1 MKAPFVRYILFMLS
15 CCCAYFQVNSQGTV
29 QRSEGHF
36 LASLDFNPASGIYN
50 GRKNRIQNSSNLP
63 SFPDEY
69 RESGIKVSGMVK
81 AAVLTM
87 DWWTLFGEPV
97 ENYNFQWT
105 TSGKY
110 YVYQEGGAGYT
121 VERNK
126 LVKYP
131 DLLLRFDAVKPLDI
145 KFVIYWRFDFD
156 TYKRIH
162 YSFYS
167 ANKPHSVTT
176 KVEEGL
182 LFEPSGKNP
191 LSVPAIRKGKGEN
204 FIDKKFDA
212 HQHYE
217 IYAEAKKSWLQEFN
231 QAKNIIIDQFHI
243 TSARW
248 PVKEMLTIAT
258 LFEQYEKGEKKP
270 SPMEIVNEELNKN
283 QGLTA
288 YNNNDFWRDAYEE
301 EFSSFE
307 IKNSLDGKS
316 QNVVSNNKIIY
327 SVDPLQYSLSV
338 LSIDKRYILKW
349 DKKKNIFQII
359 NSKGVV
365 QSIDGRT
372 FFHEVRNDGIYV
384 YLNDYKRV
392 RVLAKLSGIAGP
404 EYSEDYESL
413 NLATKAL
420 NNWNDGYT
428 RKEMANKKAGRTI
441 YKLSTYLQNRDS
453 PYGVG
458 SFKKYVITENL
469 KIVSS
474 SIVYRY
480 FEENDY

>member
-1 MKAPFVRYILFMLS
+1 MKAPFVPYVLIMLS
-15 CCCAYFQVNSQGTV
+15 CFCVYFPAYSQGTI
-29 QRSEGHF
+29 QRSEGRF

-50 GRKNRIQNSSNLP
+50 GRKNRIQNSSNLL

-69 RESGIKVSGMVK
+69 RESGIKVNGMVK

-87 DWWTLFGEPV
+87 EWWTLFGEPV

-105 TSGKY
+105 TSGRY
-110 YVYQEGGAGYT
+110 QVYQEGGAGYT

-126 LVKYP
+126 LAKYP
-131 DLLLRFDAVKPLDI
+131 DLLLRFDAIKPLDV

-162 YSFYS
+162 SSFS
-167 ANKPHSVTT
+167 AGFNYNVTT
-176 KVEEGL
+176 NVEEGL

-191 LSVPAIRKGKGEN
+191 LSVPGIRKGKGEN
-204 FIDKKFDA
+204 FIDKKFNN

-231 QAKNIIIDQFHI
+231 QAKNITIDQFHI
-243 TSARW
+243 ISARW

-258 LFEQYEKGEKKP
+258 LFEQYEKGVKKP
-270 SPMEIVNEELNKN
+270 SPLEIVNQELNKN

-288 YNNNDFWRDAYEE
+288 YNNNDFWKDTYEE

-316 QNVVSNNKIIY
+316 QNVVSNNKITY
-327 SVDPLQYSLSV
+327 SVDALQYNLNV
-338 LSIDKRYILKW
+338 LSIDKRFILKL

-359 NSKGVV
+359 NSKGLV
-365 QSIDGRT
+365 QSVDGRI
-372 FFHEVRNDGIYV
+372 FFHEITNDSIYV

-404 EYSEDYESL
+404 ESSADYQSF

-428 RKEMANKKAGRTI
+428 RKELANKKAGRTI
-441 YKLSTYLQNRDS
+441 YVLRTYLETRDS